1 MYVYLFAIKTSGKR
15 GQLEEQET
23 TVPVIKTIVQLYP
36 KKIII
41 YFENS
46 KKNGLFTGKF
56 PSSLL
61 NLGFRCHHFFR
72 DYIITNSLPQ

>member
-36 KKIII
+36 KKNHNI
-41 YFENS
+41 FR
-46 KKNGLFTGKF
+46 KRRKNWFVHGKIPFLFIEPWF
-56 PSSLL
+56 PVA
-61 NLGFRCHHFFR
+61 
-72 DYIITNSLPQ
+72 

>member
-36 KKIII
+36 NKIII
-41 YFENS
+41 YFETA
-46 KKNGLFTGKF
+46 KKMVC
-56 PSSLL
+56 S
-61 NLGFRCHHFFR
+61 RE
-72 DYIITNSLPQ
+72 NSLPLY